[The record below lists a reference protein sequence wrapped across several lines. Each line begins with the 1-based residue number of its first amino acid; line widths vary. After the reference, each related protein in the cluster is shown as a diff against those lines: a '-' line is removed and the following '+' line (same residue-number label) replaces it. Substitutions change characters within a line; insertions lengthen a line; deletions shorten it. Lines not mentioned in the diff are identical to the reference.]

1 MVGVSRLARDSRGP
15 AAVVPGM
22 STYEALLEE
31 SIEVAAPPA
40 KVWSLLTDLPRMAS
54 WSPQVVKTLVRRPVR
69 LGTRSYNLNRRGLL
83 FWPTRSKV
91 VRFEPHQEFAFRVKD
106 NATIWS
112 FSLEPSE
119 TGTKVTQRRETPDG
133 ITDISL
139 RLTDLALGGQE
150 TFTGE
155 LRQGMR
161 QTLERMKADAEA

>member
-1 MVGVSRLARDSRGP
+1 
-15 AAVVPGM
+15 M
-22 STYEALLEE
+22 STYEPLLEE
-31 SIEVAAPPA
+31 SIEVEAPPA
-40 KVWSLLTDLPRMAS
+40 KVWSLLTDLPRMSS
-54 WSPQVVKTLVRRPVR
+54 WSPQVVKTVVRGPVR

-112 FSLEPSE
+112 FSLEPTE
-119 TGTKVTQRRETPDG
+119 LGTRVTQRREAPDG
-133 ITDISL
+133 ISDISL
-139 RLTDLALGGQE
+139 RLTDVALGGQE

-155 LRQGMR
+155 LRDGMR